1 MTEREIQQHEYMYHE
16 YVHETNTCV
25 HKHMN
30 IHVYTHVFVY
40 IFQWSC
46 VDVRV
51 GL

>member
-1 MTEREIQQHEYMYHE
+1 
-16 YVHETNTCV
+16 
-25 HKHMN
+25 MN
-30 IHVYTHVFVY
+30 ICIMNIYMRQIYVYINIYVYTHVFVY